1 MDIHFISKIVSL
13 FIFKK
18 NDPSPVIKV
27 VINLLFILTC
37 SVFFLIFIFDK
48 VNYTTH
54 WSLIYDYR
62 QKFIN
67 GWLNTVLISSISLAL
82 SLSIGM
88 INAFCNQSRIIIL
101 NLMSKIYIELI
112 RSTPL
117 LVQILIFFY
126 IIAASVHL
134 NNRFIVGIL
143 TLSFFSGAYVS
154 EIFRGGL
161 ESISESQL
169 ESARSIGL
177 NKFQTYRFVVMPQV
191 IKRIL
196 PALAGQFVSLI
207 KDSSLLSVIAISE
220 FTLNAQEVNSFTYS
234 TLESYIPL
242 AIGYFILTIPIS
254 LFSRYLERK
263 TKYAS

>member
-1 MDIHFISKIVSL
+1 MY
-13 FIFKK
+13 IF
-18 NDPSPVIKV
+18 N
-27 VINLLFILTC
+27 
-37 SVFFLIFIFDK
+37 K

-54 WSLIYDYR
+54 WSLIYDYK

-67 GWLNTVLISSISLAL
+67 GWLNTVLISSVSLVL
-82 SLSIGM
+82 SLSIG
-88 INAFCNQSRIIIL
+88 IISAFCNQSKIVLL
-101 NLMSKIYIELI
+101 NLTSKIYIELI

-177 NKFQTYRFVVMPQV
+177 SKFQTYRFVVMPQV

-242 AIGYFILTIPIS
+242 AVGYFILTIPIS

>member
-1 MDIHFISKIVSL
+1 MFV
-13 FIFKK
+13 FKK
-18 NDPSPVIKV
+18 NDPSFLLKV
-27 VINLLFILTC
+27 AFNTLIILIFL
-37 SVFFLIFIFDK
+37 SFFLVYIFNK

-54 WSLIYDYR
+54 WSLIYDYK

-67 GWLNTVLISSISLAL
+67 GWLNTVLISSVSLVL
-82 SLSIGM
+82 SLSIG
-88 INAFCNQSRIIIL
+88 IISAFCNQSKIVLL
-101 NLMSKIYIELI
+101 NLTSKIYIELI

-177 NKFQTYRFVVMPQV
+177 SKFQTYRFVVMPQV

-242 AIGYFILTIPIS
+242 AVGYFILTIPIS

>member
-1 MDIHFISKIVSL
+1 M
-13 FIFKK
+13 
-18 NDPSPVIKV
+18 
-27 VINLLFILTC
+27 
-37 SVFFLIFIFDK
+37 
-48 VNYTTH
+48 NYTTH

-67 GWLNTVLISSISLAL
+67 GWFNTVLISSVSLIL

-88 INAFCNQSRIIIL
+88 INAFCNQSRIILL

-134 NNRFIVGIL
+134 NNRFVVGIL

-161 ESISESQL
+161 ESIGESQL